1 MSADVP
7 IDVAAGRRDR
17 EEILRLL
24 DAPTR
29 AVLEAEAK
37 GGLEE
42 QLEMIGHVL
51 FFINVAGGTAAQL
64 AELINRRYRGVDD
77 IRRTVDT
84 ALAIARGEETA
95 AAKAAR
101 EAREVEERRE
111 FIEQARARLDDEIVE
126 MPEIS
131 TTH

>member
-1 MSADVP
+1 MTLPDDA
-7 IDVAAGRRDR
+7 AAGRRHR
-17 EEILRLL
+17 EEILALL

-29 AVLEAEAK
+29 AVLQAEAK
-37 GGLEE
+37 GSYDE

-51 FFINVAGGTAAQL
+51 FFINVRGGTPAQL
-64 AELINRRYRGVDD
+64 AELINRRYRGVAD

-84 ALAIARGEETA
+84 ALAIACGEETA

-101 EAREVEERRE
+101 EAREVDERRE
-111 FIEQARARLDDEIVE
+111 FIEQARARLDDDNEIVTA
-126 MPEIS
+126 PEVS

>member
-51 FFINVAGGTAAQL
+51 FFINVAGGTPAQL